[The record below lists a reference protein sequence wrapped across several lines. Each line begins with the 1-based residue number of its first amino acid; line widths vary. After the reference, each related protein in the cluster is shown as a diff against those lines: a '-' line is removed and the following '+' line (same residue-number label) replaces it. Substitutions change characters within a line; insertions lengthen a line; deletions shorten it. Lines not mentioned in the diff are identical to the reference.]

1 MKFHQL
7 KFSCEPFL
15 SSPVITTKRYKMIE
29 KKELLSENLK
39 DFMDYSMDVLKSMD
53 GTPEHTPAQQKLVN
67 EKIQNLKI
75 YLGHL
80 ETSYNENTPQGNIGD
95 TTGEV
100 PVISDIVL

>member
-1 MKFHQL
+1 
-7 KFSCEPFL
+7 
-15 SSPVITTKRYKMIE
+15 MIE

-39 DFMDYSMDVLKSMD
+39 DFMDYSMDLLNAMD
-53 GTPEHTPAQQKLVN
+53 GTPEHSPEQQEWVN

-95 TTGEV
+95 VTGKA